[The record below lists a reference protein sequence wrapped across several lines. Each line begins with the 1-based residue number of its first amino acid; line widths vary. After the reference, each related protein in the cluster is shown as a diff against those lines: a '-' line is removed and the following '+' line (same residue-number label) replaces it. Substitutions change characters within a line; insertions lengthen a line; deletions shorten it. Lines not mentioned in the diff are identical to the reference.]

1 MEKLVKN
8 NPRKEIH
15 TKVKAPIIEAM
26 KKAWEHPTYQFHIPG
41 HTKGRAVFEDFK
53 QLTGQKV
60 LALDTTDE
68 FDNLGT
74 LHPATGPIKEAL
86 ELAAQ
91 AFGAKRT
98 FFLLNGSTVGN
109 LAMAL
114 GCTRKGNKVLVNRN
128 CHRSILTGLII
139 SGAEPI
145 WAIPKQVEDW
155 SIWGSI
161 SPQDIEETLKNYND
175 ISLVWI
181 TKELKRNV
189 KVTEVAYQKDLMD
202 MVNTNLKR
210 VSMVLLVLAALL
222 TFISFALINNTVRL
236 SVFAR
241 RFSIHTMKLV
251 GASWAFIRWPF
262 IRRALFEGL
271 LSAVVADGILAGGLY
286 ALYMFEPQIALIV
299 DWKVAAVT
307 AGSVLL
313 LGLFI
318 TTFCSYLSVNKFLRM
333 KAGDLYK
340 V

>member
-1 MEKLVKN
+1 MSRLFAIEVILYKIVVLMSKRNIKRKRRVGGLQVVTLCISTSLVLILLGIVIFTVMTARNLSNYVKENLTVTVMLNEKVTMQESVKLCN
-8 NPRKEIH
+8 ELNTRPYTSK
-15 TKVKAPIIEAM
+15 T
-26 KKAWEHPTYQFHIPG
+26 TYISP
-41 HTKGRAVFEDFK
+41 K
-53 QLTGQKV
+53 Q
-60 LALDTTDE
+60 ALDEHIKSMGADPTE
-68 FDNLGT
+68 FLG
-74 LHPATGPIKEAL
+74 
-86 ELAAQ
+86 
-91 AFGAKRT
+91 
-98 FFLLNGSTVGN
+98 GN
-109 LAMAL
+109 PF
-114 GCTRKGNKVLVNRN
+114 V
-128 CHRSILTGLII
+128 
-139 SGAEPI
+139 
-145 WAIPKQVEDW
+145 
-155 SIWGSI
+155 GSI
-161 SPQDIEETLKNYND
+161 EMQLQADYANSD
-175 ISLVWI
+175 SLVWI

-189 KVTEVAYQKDLMD
+189 KVTDVAYQKDLMD

-318 TTFCSYLSVNKFLRM
+318 TTFCSYSSVNKFLRM

>member
-1 MEKLVKN
+1 MSKRNIKRKRRVGGLQVVTLCISTSLVLILLGIVIFTVMTARNLSNYVKENLTVTVMLNEKVTMQESVKLCN
-8 NPRKEIH
+8 ELNTCPYTSK
-15 TKVKAPIIEAM
+15 T
-26 KKAWEHPTYQFHIPG
+26 TYISP
-41 HTKGRAVFEDFK
+41 K
-53 QLTGQKV
+53 Q
-60 LALDTTDE
+60 ALDEHIKSMGADPTE
-68 FDNLGT
+68 FLG
-74 LHPATGPIKEAL
+74 
-86 ELAAQ
+86 
-91 AFGAKRT
+91 
-98 FFLLNGSTVGN
+98 GN
-109 LAMAL
+109 PF
-114 GCTRKGNKVLVNRN
+114 V
-128 CHRSILTGLII
+128 
-139 SGAEPI
+139 
-145 WAIPKQVEDW
+145 
-155 SIWGSI
+155 GSI
-161 SPQDIEETLKNYND
+161 EMQLQADYANSD
-175 ISLVWI
+175 SLVWI

>member
-1 MEKLVKN
+1 MSKRNIKRKRRVGGLQVVTLCISTSLVLILLGIVIFTVMTARNLSNYVKENLTVTVMLNEKVTMQESVKLC
-8 NPRKEIH
+8 KELN
-15 TKVKAPIIEAM
+15 TRPYTSKT
-26 KKAWEHPTYQFHIPG
+26 TYISP
-41 HTKGRAVFEDFK
+41 K
-53 QLTGQKV
+53 Q
-60 LALDTTDE
+60 ALDEHIKSMGADPTE
-68 FDNLGT
+68 FLG
-74 LHPATGPIKEAL
+74 
-86 ELAAQ
+86 
-91 AFGAKRT
+91 
-98 FFLLNGSTVGN
+98 GN
-109 LAMAL
+109 PF
-114 GCTRKGNKVLVNRN
+114 V
-128 CHRSILTGLII
+128 
-139 SGAEPI
+139 
-145 WAIPKQVEDW
+145 
-155 SIWGSI
+155 GSI
-161 SPQDIEETLKNYND
+161 EMQLQADYANSD
-175 ISLVWI
+175 SLVWI

-271 LSAVVADGILAGGLY
+271 LSAIVADGILAGGLY

>member
-1 MEKLVKN
+1 MSRLFAIEVILYKIVVLMSKRNIKRKRRVGGLQVVTLCISTSLVLILLGIVIFTVMTARNLSNYVKENLTVTVMLNEKVTMQESVKLC
-8 NPRKEIH
+8 KELNARPY
-15 TKVKAPIIEAM
+15 TSKT
-26 KKAWEHPTYQFHIPG
+26 TYISP
-41 HTKGRAVFEDFK
+41 K
-53 QLTGQKV
+53 Q
-60 LALDTTDE
+60 ALDEHIKSMGADPTE
-68 FDNLGT
+68 FLG
-74 LHPATGPIKEAL
+74 
-86 ELAAQ
+86 
-91 AFGAKRT
+91 
-98 FFLLNGSTVGN
+98 GN
-109 LAMAL
+109 PF
-114 GCTRKGNKVLVNRN
+114 V
-128 CHRSILTGLII
+128 
-139 SGAEPI
+139 
-145 WAIPKQVEDW
+145 
-155 SIWGSI
+155 GSI
-161 SPQDIEETLKNYND
+161 EMQLQADYANSD
-175 ISLVWI
+175 SLVWI

-189 KVTEVAYQKDLMD
+189 KVTDVAYQKDLMD